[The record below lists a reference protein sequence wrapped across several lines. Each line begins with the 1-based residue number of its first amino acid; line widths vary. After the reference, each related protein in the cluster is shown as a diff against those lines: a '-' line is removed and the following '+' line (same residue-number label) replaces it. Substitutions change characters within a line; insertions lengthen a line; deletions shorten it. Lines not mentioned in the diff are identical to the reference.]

1 MKTTNHSNV
10 VTQKR
15 YKQSW
20 RDGNIAATRYKRACP
35 DARQSNKYE
44 DINLHV
50 DFWHEYVTPEG
61 ELRDDGV
68 DVKGNN
74 LPDEIWVEFANV
86 NGKPGWTK
94 GAAKWIA
101 FDMSEV
107 GGFIRVEREELLMWC
122 YENVSPEIV
131 RSKLKA
137 YKKIYQRKGRQDK
150 ITRLML
156 SDLREL
162 KSYSIIPYCMEY
174 VTHAG
179 ELNKV

>member
-1 MKTTNHSNV
+1 MGQYIS
-10 VTQKR
+10 
-15 YKQSW
+15 
-20 RDGNIAATRYKRACP
+20 
-35 DARQSNKYE
+35 
-44 DINLHV
+44 
-50 DFWHEYVTPEG
+50 
-61 ELRDDGV
+61 
-68 DVKGNN
+68 
-74 LPDEIWVEFANV
+74 
-86 NGKPGWTK
+86 
-94 GAAKWIA
+94 

-137 YKKIYQRKGRQDK
+137 YKKIYQRNGRQDK

-174 VTHAG
+174 VTPEG

>member
-1 MKTTNHSNV
+1 MTTTYHSNV
-10 VTQKR
+10 VSQKR

-50 DFWHEYVTPEG
+50 DFWHG
-61 ELRDDGV
+61 KDGV

-86 NGKPGWTK
+86 HGKPGWTK

-101 FDMSEV
+101 FDMCEV
-107 GGFIRVEREELLMWC
+107 GGFIRVERQELLAWC
-122 YENVSPEIV
+122 YKNVSPDQV
-131 RSKLKA
+131 SSKLKA
-137 YKKIYQRKGRQDK
+137 YRKIYQRSGRQDK
-150 ITRLML
+150 ITRLIL

-162 KSYSIIPYCMEY
+162 RSYSIIPYSTEY
-174 VTHAG
+174 ISPDGNT
-179 ELNKV
+179 NKI

>member
-1 MKTTNHSNV
+1 MISE
-10 VTQKR
+10 KR
-15 YKQSW
+15 RKQSW
-20 RDGNIAATRYKRACP
+20 RDGNISATRYKRACP
-35 DARQSNKYE
+35 DAHKSNRYE

-50 DFWHEYVTPEG
+50 DFWHG
-61 ELRDDGV
+61 EDGV

-94 GAAKWIA
+94 GSARWIA
-101 FDMSEV
+101 FEMCEV
-107 GGFIRVEREELLMWC
+107 GGFIRVDRKELLEWC
-122 YENVSPEIV
+122 YKNVSPDQV
-131 RSKLKA
+131 DNKLKA
-137 YKKIYQRKGRQDK
+137 YRKIYQRKGRQDK

-174 VTHAG
+174 VTPK
-179 ELNKV
+179 EC

>member
-1 MKTTNHSNV
+1 MKTTTHSNV

-50 DFWHEYVTPEG
+50 DFWHG
-61 ELRDDGV
+61 DNGV

-107 GGFIRVEREELLMWC
+107 GGFIRVEREELLTWC

-131 RSKLKA
+131 RNKLKA
-137 YKKIYQRKGRQDK
+137 YKKIYQRNGRQDK

-162 KSYSIIPYCMEY
+162 NSYSVIPYCMEY
-174 VTHAG
+174 VTAEG

>member
-1 MKTTNHSNV
+1 MKTTHHSSV
-10 VTQKR
+10 VSRKR
-15 YKQSW
+15 HKQSW

-35 DARQSNKYE
+35 DARKSNEYE

-50 DFWHEYVTPEG
+50 DFWHG
-61 ELRDDGV
+61 DKGV

-137 YKKIYQRKGRQDK
+137 YKKIYQRNGRQDK

-174 VTHAG
+174 VTPEG

>member
-1 MKTTNHSNV
+1 M
-10 VTQKR
+10 
-15 YKQSW
+15 
-20 RDGNIAATRYKRACP
+20 C
-35 DARQSNKYE
+35 
-44 DINLHV
+44 
-50 DFWHEYVTPEG
+50 
-61 ELRDDGV
+61 
-68 DVKGNN
+68 
-74 LPDEIWVEFANV
+74 
-86 NGKPGWTK
+86 
-94 GAAKWIA
+94 
-101 FDMSEV
+101 EV
-107 GGFIRVEREELLMWC
+107 GGFIRVEREELLRWC
-122 YENVSPEIV
+122 YDNVSPEIV